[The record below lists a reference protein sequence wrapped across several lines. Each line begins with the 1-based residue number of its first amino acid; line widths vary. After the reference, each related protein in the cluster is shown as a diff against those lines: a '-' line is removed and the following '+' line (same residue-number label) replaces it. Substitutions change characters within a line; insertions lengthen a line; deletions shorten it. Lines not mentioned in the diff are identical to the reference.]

1 MEEWRVR
8 CQRGF
13 HIHDRIQ
20 RLVLHVDRLEGVR
33 RMLGV
38 RGENNRDAV
47 AHLTHL
53 AFGEGREVRHDDVIG
68 DRPHAGNGTIQVTK
82 FVCAV
87 RGHDI
92 GLLESTRDVE
102 FGDVRV
108 SERAAQ
114 DRHVQRPRQ
123 LDVVG
128 PVGPTV
134 EEFGVLLALDGSTK
148 RRRGLDGFGHFAPPM
163 SSAGFLTER
172 TMLW

>member
-20 RLVLHVDRLEGVR
+20 RLVLHVDGLEGVR

-68 DRPHAGNGTIQVTK
+68 DRPHAGNGTIQVTE

-92 GLLESTRDVE
+92 GLLESTRDIE

-134 EEFGVLLALDGSTK
+134 EEFGVLLALDGATK

-163 SSAGFLTER
+163 SSAAFSTER

>member
-20 RLVLHVDRLEGVR
+20 RLVLHVDGLEGVR
-33 RMLGV
+33 CMLGV

-82 FVCAV
+82 FICTV

-92 GLLESTRDVE
+92 GLLEST
-102 FGDVRV
+102 
-108 SERAAQ
+108 
-114 DRHVQRPRQ
+114 
-123 LDVVG
+123 
-128 PVGPTV
+128 
-134 EEFGVLLALDGSTK
+134 
-148 RRRGLDGFGHFAPPM
+148 
-163 SSAGFLTER
+163 
-172 TMLW
+172 

>member
-1 MEEWRVR
+1 MKGWRVR

-13 HIHDRIQ
+13 HVNDCIE
-20 RLVLHVDRLEGVR
+20 RLVLHIDRLKGVR

-38 RGENNRDAV
+38 RGQNNGDAV
-47 AHLTHL
+47 AHVANL
-53 AFGEGREVRHDDVIG
+53 AFGERREVRHDDVVG
-68 DRPHAGNGTIQVTK
+68 DRPHAGNGAIQVTE

-87 RGHDI
+87 RGDDV
-92 GLLESTRDVE
+92 GLLEGTRDVE
-102 FGDVRV
+102 FGDVRMC
-108 SERAAQ
+108 EGAAQ

-134 EEFGVLLALDGSTK
+134 EELGVLLALDGATK
-148 RRRGLDGFGHFAPPM
+148 RRRRFDGFGHFAPPM
-163 SSAGFLTER
+163 SSAAFSTER